1 MREAGHTAMNAK
13 PQADGPAHL
22 FKRLGNCV
30 RFVFSR
36 NVIHRNL
43 FIAVVVG
50 CILSGANQYDVIA
63 RTSFTAKL
71 GLKIFFN
78 FLVPF
83 IVSSASAAVTRQDN

>member
-1 MREAGHTAMNAK
+1 MRGPERTTMYAK
-13 PQADGPAHL
+13 PQAEAPADL
-22 FKRLGNCV
+22 FKR
-30 RFVFSR
+30 FSNFIGSAFSQNLIR
-36 NVIHRNL
+36 RNL

-63 RTSFTAKL
+63 RTTFTAKV

-83 IVSSASAAVTRQDN
+83 IVSSASSGVSRPEN